1 MAKGSKNYVEFHEEK
16 KNLQKFRINLFSKK
30 MQNVRETK
38 MQNISKRKVSPKRFP
53 HFARS
58 PIAPL

>member
-30 MQNVRETK
+30 MQMFAKQKCKIFQKEKFRRNDFL
-38 MQNISKRKVSPKRFP
+38 ISLE
-53 HFARS
+53 A
-58 PIAPL
+58 L